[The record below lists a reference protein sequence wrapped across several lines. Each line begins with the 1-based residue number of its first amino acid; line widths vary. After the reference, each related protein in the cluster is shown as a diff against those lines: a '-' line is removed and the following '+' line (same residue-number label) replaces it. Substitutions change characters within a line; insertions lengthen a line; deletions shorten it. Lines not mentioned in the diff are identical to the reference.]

1 MIGYKKFALGILM
14 AAAAVSGSAQNKSF
28 EKISKLPEAQYAY
41 ISESMLSSMG
51 AMVDSTRFSPS
62 TIDRLKS
69 VEILTCET
77 PETFDR
83 IIEMLDPCINEL
95 QLLSRLRDDN
105 DNITLYGKRNGDKLS
120 SLLLIE
126 IKESPEVLS
135 AIFMTGDIDPDSL
148 KSITRP

>member
-51 AMVDSTRFSPS
+51 AMADSTRFSPS

-105 DNITLYGKRNGDKLS
+105 DNITLYGKRNGDKL
-120 SLLLIE
+120 LIE